1 MGIILISSGNVFALE
16 NNSVPT
22 DSQLTH
28 NLSKVSTSAINLT
41 DDNLNQSVPSGTL
54 NNTNKSE
61 IIQSELAAGSVFSK
75 AKGIWLLPQDVASL
89 KIQSLKNAG
98 ITDIFLLCNK
108 GGVTSYSTLK
118 KLLSKTKG
126 SGIRVHAWL
135 ICFHQNG
142 KWVDPTTAKG
152 AKLSAS
158 LLKTISTI
166 TRNYAVS
173 GIHLDYVRYP
183 GDAYKHPGGSEAI
196 TLFVKKVRT
205 TVKSIKPNVAISA
218 AVMPECAQ
226 NNRYYGQN
234 YQKLAPHLDFMVP
247 MIFTAN
253 YNGNSKWIQK
263 TTSYI
268 SQHSGNKPLLV
279 GIQTYRIKSGKV
291 QKFTVQELKAQIDAA
306 KKGGADGY
314 VLFRW
319 GLIDSKFFK

>member
-1 MGIILISSGNVFALE
+1 MGIILISSGNVFAVE
-16 NNSVPT
+16 NNSLPT
-22 DSQLTH
+22 NHQLTS
-28 NLSKVSTSAINLT
+28 NLSKVSTSTNLT
-41 DDNLNQSVPSGTL
+41 DDNLNQT
-54 NNTNKSE
+54 TNSTTDKRTE
-61 IIQSELAAGSVFSK
+61 TKAIQSELAAGSPSYNK

-98 ITDIFLLCNK
+98 ITDIFILCNS
-108 GGVTSYSTLK
+108 GGKVSYSTLK

-135 ICFHQNG
+135 SCFHING
-142 KWVDPTTAKG
+142 KWVDPKSSQG

-166 TRNYAVS
+166 TRNYAVA

-196 TLFVKKVRT
+196 ILFVKKVKI
-205 TVKSIKPNVAISA
+205 TVKSIKPKVAVSA
-218 AVMPECAQ
+218 ALMPECSK
-226 NNRYYGQN
+226 NNRYYGQD
-234 YQKLAPHLDFMVP
+234 YQKLSQHLDFLVP
-247 MIFTAN
+247 MIFQGN
-253 YNGNSKWIQK
+253 YGEDSKWIQK

-279 GIQTYRIKSGKV
+279 GIQTYQIKSGKV
-291 QKFTVQELKAQIDAA
+291 QKFSVQSLKNQINAA

-319 GLIDSKFFK
+319 GLIDSRFFK